1 MFRRRILELFSCDLS
16 KSEAQTYVE
25 EFQCLQGTLDNMQS
39 QTSRHF
45 GKKKAHLDVIEQE
58 QKSLTMKM
66 KGFGAKK
73 KARLDDLEQHQ
84 TSMVTDFLDK
94 LEETE
99 GHILHVMQGRFTGI
113 EEKTTD
119 KLKKSE
125 EHILNKMQARM
136 DGFEQQQTSMA
147 TDIIARLEDQQT
159 TMAIYVTDG
168 LSKLEKRLEDGLSK
182 LEKRLEDK
190 FSVLIEHKK
199 DTKSRSF
206 PLVLRSTIEV
216 PGMYSIYHISV
227 VTPDKLWL
235 STQPKLQQVDGTGH
249 VIRTLDDE
257 YEYWNDGGGHTV
269 SEEGDLVFIARV
281 RNSEQSTASLG
292 LRSQYIYNIHKMTS
306 DGGITTLLTPD
317 LPDLSPTCIHSSHI
331 NGDLLIGLSS
341 KSYPRTGRV
350 MRCDGT
356 GRKIAD
362 IEVDEKG
369 QRLYKGPH
377 YITENKVNGDIVVS
391 DDGKNALVVVDKSGR
406 HRFDYKG
413 QPIDKSFYPRG
424 VCTDVL
430 GRILVSHVELKRS
443 TVYIISLLDQDGRFL
458 TRLLRERQEILC
470 CLCVDEK
477 NNIYVGF
484 EEKIKVF
491 S

>member
-1 MFRRRILELFSCDLS
+1 
-16 KSEAQTYVE
+16 
-25 EFQCLQGTLDNMQS
+25 
-39 QTSRHF
+39 
-45 GKKKAHLDVIEQE
+45 
-58 QKSLTMKM
+58 
-66 KGFGAKK
+66 
-73 KARLDDLEQHQ
+73 
-84 TSMVTDFLDK
+84 
-94 LEETE
+94 
-99 GHILHVMQGRFTGI
+99 
-113 EEKTTD
+113 
-119 KLKKSE
+119 
-125 EHILNKMQARM
+125 
-136 DGFEQQQTSMA
+136 
-147 TDIIARLEDQQT
+147 
-159 TMAIYVTDG
+159 
-168 LSKLEKRLEDGLSK
+168 
-182 LEKRLEDK
+182 
-190 FSVLIEHKK
+190 
-199 DTKSRSF
+199 
-206 PLVLRSTIEV
+206 
-216 PGMYSIYHISV
+216 MYSIYHISV
-227 VTPDKLWL
+227 VTPDKLWV
-235 STQPKLQQVDGTGH
+235 STHSKLQQVDGTGH

-269 SEEGDLVFIARV
+269 SEEGDLLFIARV
-281 RNSEQSTASLG
+281 RNSEQSTASFG
-292 LRSQYIYNIHKMTS
+292 LRSQDGIHKMTS
-306 DGGITTLLTPD
+306 DGGITTLLTLD
-317 LPDLSPTCIHSSHI
+317 LPDLSATCIHSSHI

-356 GRKIAD
+356 GRKIGD

-369 QRLYKGPH
+369 QRLYKGPR

-413 QPIDKSFYPRG
+413 QPIEKSFYPRG

-430 GRILVSHVELKRS
+430 GRILVSHIELKRS
-443 TVYIISLLDQDGRFL
+443 TVYLISLLDQDGRFL